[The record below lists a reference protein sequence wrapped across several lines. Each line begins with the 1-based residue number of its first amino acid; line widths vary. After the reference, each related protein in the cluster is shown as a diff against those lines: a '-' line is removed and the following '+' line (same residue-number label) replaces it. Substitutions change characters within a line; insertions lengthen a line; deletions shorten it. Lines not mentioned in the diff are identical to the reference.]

1 MGGRPESNRPTD
13 PASGCRFDTLGSMAH
28 EDADDETLMLRYRD
42 GDATAFDEL
51 YARHR
56 QGLFRF
62 CLRLCG
68 DAGRA
73 EEVFQDAWISLVNAR
88 GRYRVEAQFRTWLFQ
103 IARNRVIDVMR
114 RDGRIA
120 FSLDDEVGAAFGQ
133 TLAAPQREQPDNVVG
148 MRRRVE
154 SIVAAVE
161 ALPPAQREAFL
172 LHQEGDMT
180 LEEIAALTGV
190 GRETA
195 KSRLRYALNRLRGQ
209 LADG

>member
-1 MGGRPESNRPTD
+1 MVPEQ
-13 PASGCRFDTLGSMAH
+13 
-28 EDADDETLMLRYRD
+28 ADDETLMLRYRD
-42 GDATAFDEL
+42 GDATAFDQL

-88 GRYRVEAQFRTWLFQ
+88 QRYRVEARFRTWLFQ
-103 IARNRVIDVMR
+103 IARNRVIDIMR

-120 FSLDDEVGAAFGQ
+120 FSLDDEVGEAFGQ
-133 TLAAPQREQPDNVVG
+133 TLSAPTRDQPDNVV
-148 MRRRVE
+148 MLKRRVE
-154 SIVAAVE
+154 SIAAAVE

-172 LHQEGDMT
+172 LHQEGDLT
-180 LEEIAALTGV
+180 LEEIATLTGV

-195 KSRLRYALNRLRGQ
+195 KSRLRYALTRLREQ
-209 LADG
+209 LHDD

>member
-1 MGGRPESNRPTD
+1 
-13 PASGCRFDTLGSMAH
+13 MAH

-120 FSLDDEVGAAFGQ
+120 FSLDDEVGVAFGQ

>member
-1 MGGRPESNRPTD
+1 MAPE
-13 PASGCRFDTLGSMAH
+13 
-28 EDADDETLMLRYRD
+28 EADDETLMLRYRD
-42 GDATAFDEL
+42 GDATAFDQL

-88 GRYRVEAQFRTWLFQ
+88 QRYRVEARFRTWLFQ
-103 IARNRVIDVMR
+103 IARNRVIDIMR
-114 RDGRIA
+114 RDGRVA
-120 FSLDDEVGAAFGQ
+120 FSLDDEVGEAFGQ
-133 TLAAPQREQPDNVVG
+133 TLSAPARDQPDNVV
-148 MRRRVE
+148 MLKRRVE
-154 SIVAAVE
+154 SIAAAVE

-172 LHQEGDMT
+172 LHQEGELT

-195 KSRLRYALNRLRGQ
+195 KSRLRYALTRLREQ
-209 LADG
+209 LHDA